1 MIDTIYPQKE
11 YHMLKLS
18 RLVQHPYNV
27 KVDYYTPLSIEVTNI
42 PPYSDKNYFRLVKS
56 ENLLEIG
63 LDATSYQLTN
73 IILVQASNV
82 SLVEKLSLKN
92 VEMKQGCPIFLDDI
106 SFNSALHDLDQS
118 FEVSLSKDK
127 LKIQLIDLEEEFYL
141 VNGRVYLGF
150 SQDERLVTII
160 LLDLNDEEYED
171 LKDSFKL

>member
-1 MIDTIYPQKE
+1 
-11 YHMLKLS
+11 MLKLS
-18 RLVQHPYNV
+18 RLIQYPYNV
-27 KVDYYTPLSIEVTNI
+27 KVNYYTPLTIEVTNI
-42 PPYSDKNYFRLVKS
+42 PPYADKNYFRLVKI

-73 IILVQASNV
+73 IILVQTSNV
-82 SLVEKLSLKN
+82 SLVEKISLKN

-106 SFNSALHDLDQS
+106 SFTSGLHDLDQS
-118 FEVSLSKDK
+118 FEVFLSKDK
-127 LKIQLIDLEEEFYL
+127 LKIQLIDKEEAFYL

-150 SQDERLVTII
+150 SQDERLVTIL

>member
-1 MIDTIYPQKE
+1 
-11 YHMLKLS
+11 MLKLS
-18 RLVQHPYNV
+18 CLIQHPYNV

-73 IILVQASNV
+73 IILVQTSNV
-82 SLVEKLSLKN
+82 SLVEKISLKN

-106 SFNSALHDLDQS
+106 SFTSGLHDLDQS
-118 FEVSLSKDK
+118 FEVFLSKDK

>member
-1 MIDTIYPQKE
+1 
-11 YHMLKLS
+11 MLKLS
-18 RLVQHPYNV
+18 RLIQYPYNV
-27 KVDYYTPLSIEVTNI
+27 KVNYYTPLTIEVTNI
-42 PPYSDKNYFRLVKS
+42 PPYADKNYFRLVKI

-92 VEMKQGCPIFLDDI
+92 VEMKQGCPVFLDDI
-106 SFNSALHDLDQS
+106 SFAKGLYDLDQS
-118 FEVSLSKDK
+118 FEVFLSKDK
-127 LKIQLIDLEEEFYL
+127 LKIQLIDKEEAFYL

-150 SQDERLVTII
+150 SQDERLVTIL

-171 LKDSFKL
+171 LKDSFKF

>member
-1 MIDTIYPQKE
+1 
-11 YHMLKLS
+11 MLKLS

-63 LDATSYQLTN
+63 LYATSYQLTN
-73 IILVQASNV
+73 IILVQTSNV

-92 VEMKQGCPIFLDDI
+92 VEMKQGCPVFLDDF
-106 SFNSALHDLDQS
+106 SFANGLHDLDQS
-118 FEVSLSKDK
+118 FEVFLSKDK
-127 LKIQLIDLEEEFYL
+127 LKIQLIDKEEAFYL

-150 SQDERLVTII
+150 SQDERLVTI
-160 LLDLNDEEYED
+160 LLLVLKDEEYED
-171 LKDSFKL
+171 LKESFKL

>member
-1 MIDTIYPQKE
+1 
-11 YHMLKLS
+11 MLKLS

-27 KVDYYTPLSIEVTNI
+27 KVDYYTPLTIEVTNI
-42 PPYSDKNYFRLVKS
+42 PPYSDKNYFRLVKN

-92 VEMKQGCPIFLDDI
+92 VEMKQGCPVFLDDI
-106 SFNSALHDLDQS
+106 SFANGLHDLDQS
-118 FEVSLSKDK
+118 FQVFLSKDK
-127 LKIQLIDLEEEFYL
+127 LKIQLINLEEVFYL
-141 VNGRVYLGF
+141 VNGRLYLGF

-160 LLDLNDEEYED
+160 LLDLKDEEYED

>member
-1 MIDTIYPQKE
+1 
-11 YHMLKLS
+11 MLRLS
-18 RLVQHPYNV
+18 RLLQHPYNV
-27 KVDYYTPLSIEVTNI
+27 KVDYYTPLAIEVTNA
-42 PPYSDKNYFRLVKS
+42 PPYLGKNYFRLVKNES
-56 ENLLEIG
+56 LLEIG

-73 IILVQASNV
+73 IILVQASKV

-106 SFNSALHDLDQS
+106 SFTSGIHDLDQS
-118 FEVSLSKDK
+118 FEVFLSKDK

-150 SQDERLVTII
+150 SQDERLVTIL
-160 LLDLNDEEYED
+160 LLDLKDEEYED

>member
-1 MIDTIYPQKE
+1 
-11 YHMLKLS
+11 MLKLS
-18 RLVQHPYNV
+18 RLVQHPYNI

-73 IILVQASNV
+73 IILVQTSNV
-82 SLVEKLSLKN
+82 SLVEKISLKN

-106 SFNSALHDLDQS
+106 SFTSGLHDLDQS
-118 FEVSLSKDK
+118 FEVFLSKDK
-127 LKIQLIDLEEEFYL
+127 LKIQLINLEEVFYL
-141 VNGRVYLGF
+141 VNGRLYLGF